1 MWKDSQIPSLILKI
15 KCLEYDQYSED
26 QKLKYIKQY
35 EKGSYIKRYDDWD
48 SAINCSNIDFV
59 LSFISDSIQG
69 DKLILPDPVSGD
81 DCVAARGIVTRN
93 FSVIPFY
100 PTNGS
105 KKVPWFI
112 VQGMSFIDAII
123 YSNDIY
129 FFTQRSIAQ
138 RAIDVMNKSNFNFD
152 INNNSFSGFYL
163 SCGRPYHYFFD
174 VLLSSYMLN
183 DLGNGYNFY
192 YKDVFL
198 SPRLIMNDTSYISE
212 KNINEIPG
220 VVVRPVTIGY
230 QFLNEAKDNVNKK
243 INNYCS
249 VLKDIPESNADA
261 TVKSSFDIWFGITG
275 NGRQCVNQVSLLDI
289 TISKF
294 SIEHSILNIYID
306 GVTSKES
313 YYDLN
318 DGDFLVFL
326 DILTKYKNNPNVNI
340 FSLIS
345 LDYQQKIK
353 ISKRI
358 DFFVSN
364 GGTGALVPAKICSIP
379 GIVHSNHKIRA
390 FDFASMENVEFIKG
404 VIPREV
410 NDDQSYKIS
419 EKEYISSLDAY
430 IAPSDI
436 KVDLF
441 DMNKH
446 IKKRQNAAA
455 RFINEVYLTYPD
467 AYDFLRRKIELS
479 QYQQVYKFFCSDVHA
494 EKSAIVIDKLK
505 KSFTSIF
512 AY

>member
-1 MWKDSQIPSLILKI
+1 MKN
-15 KCLEYDQYSED
+15 
-26 QKLKYIKQY
+26 IKQY
-35 EKGSYIKRYDDWD
+35 EKGSYIKHYDDWD
-48 SAINCSNIDFV
+48 SAIKCSNIEFV

-69 DKLILPDPVSGD
+69 DKLILPDPVSGV

-100 PTNGS
+100 PINGS
-105 KKVPWFI
+105 RKVPWFI

-123 YSNDIY
+123 YSNDTY

-138 RAIDVMNKSNFNFD
+138 RAIDVMNKSNLDFD
-152 INNNSFSGFYL
+152 LKNNSFSGFYL
-163 SCGRPYHYFFD
+163 CCGRPYHYFFD

-183 DLGNGYNFY
+183 DLGNEYNFY

-212 KNINEIPG
+212 KNINDIPG
-220 VVVRPVTIGY
+220 VVIRPVTIGY
-230 QFLNEAKDNVNKK
+230 QFLSEAKDYVSKK

-249 VLKDIPESNADA
+249 VLKDISEPNADT
-261 TVKSSFDIWFGITG
+261 TVKSSFNIWFGITG
-275 NGRQCVNQVSLLDI
+275 NGRQCVNQISLLDI
-289 TISKF
+289 AIDKF

-306 GVTSKES
+306 GGTSKEDC
-313 YYDLN
+313 YDLN
-318 DGDFLVFL
+318 DDDFLVFL
-326 DILTKYKNNPNVNI
+326 YIFTKYNNNPNVNI

-345 LDYQQKIK
+345 LDYHQKIK

-390 FDFASMENVEFIKG
+390 FDFASMENIDFIKG
-404 VIPREV
+404 VISREAK
-410 NDDQSYKIS
+410 DDQSYEIS
-419 EKEYISSLDAY
+419 EKEYMSSLDGY
-430 IAPSDI
+430 IAPFDI
-436 KVDLF
+436 EVDLF
-441 DMNKH
+441 YINQY
-446 IKKRQNAAA
+446 IKRRQDAAA
-455 RFINEVYLTYPD
+455 GFIDEVYLNYPD
-467 AYDFLRRKIELS
+467 AYYFLRRKIELS

-494 EKSAIVIDKLK
+494 EKSSVVIDKLK

-512 AY
+512 SADAGSECNTLLN